1 MARGDDYDDADAE
14 CVQDIVILLDMSDSM
29 TGLSRD
35 LAKHVVLTILESLS
49 DNDFVTVLAF
59 SEQTSPVVECLEDED
74 GHLTL
79 VQVIPMPCIYTL
91 DCVVQATPGNIQHL
105 SKAVGR
111 IEHGGTQ
118 NISYSLGQAFQT
130 LTRYRRSRRVRCV
143 HGCVVVVFKKAGN
156 SCNTTFSS
164 LDPRQPMLS
173 CW

>member
-1 MARGDDYDDADAE
+1 MTRGDDYDDADAE
-14 CVQDIVILLDMSDSM
+14 CVKDIVILLDVSDSM

-35 LAKHVVLTILESLS
+35 IANHVVLTILESLS

-79 VQVIPMPCIYTL
+79 VQVIPMPCIHHAIL

-105 SKAVGR
+105 SEAVAR

-130 LTRYRRSRRVRCV
+130 LTRYRRSRKVRCV
-143 HGCVVVVFKKAGN
+143 QECV
-156 SCNTTFSS
+156 
-164 LDPRQPMLS
+164 LS
-173 CW
+173 CLKYHRMSQAGTELCQAQHFLS